1 LDLNGKINIIFTL
14 VYVLDVDHHQRFL
27 INYLAIC
34 WILQNNYYM
43 KHVLRL
49 LDDFVVIDEPSFNAE
64 ITMQRLLNVF
74 GKLNIP
80 LALHKSV
87 EPTTSLEYLGII
99 LDSENMIAKLP
110 QAKLCRIKDLLYV
123 FLQF

>member
-1 LDLNGKINIIFTL
+1 
-14 VYVLDVDHHQRFL
+14 
-27 INYLAIC
+27 
-34 WILQNNYYM
+34 M
-43 KHVLRL
+43 KHVLHL
-49 LDDFVVIDEPSFNAE
+49 LDVFFVIDDPSFNAE

-87 EPTTSLEYLGII
+87 GPTTCLEYLGVI

-110 QAKLCRIKDLLYV
+110 QDKLCRIKDLLYV
-123 FLQF
+123 LLDRRTCTKRDLLSLLGHLNYATRVIIHGR

>member
-1 LDLNGKINIIFTL
+1 M
-14 VYVLDVDHHQRFL
+14 
-27 INYLAIC
+27 AIC

-43 KHVLRL
+43 KHALHL
-49 LDDFVVIDEPSFNAE
+49 LDDFLVIDKPSFNAE
-64 ITMQRLLNVF
+64 ITKRRLLNVF

-87 EPTTSLEYLGII
+87 GSTTCLEYLGII

-110 QAKLCRIKDLLYV
+110 QDKLCCIKDLLYV
-123 FLQF
+123 FLDRRTCTQLKFIGSFKLRH